1 MLFKDKDSVDRVRE
15 RLRERAVTAHNP
27 ERSQAYREA
36 AEMLPGSEPES
47 VVRYRALARCYALF
61 SAEVNGGGRD
71 YGPAARFVEA
81 RFMPGESAVSFGNF
95 QADLIEAVRHA
106 RSLAI
111 SDVEA
116 RLEVETAERTVAD
129 SDGLLVKAVVHDPVT
144 GASRTT
150 TVMPVEQD
158 ILGADTA
165 GISHTMRD
173 LAERI
178 IDRDL
183 PRIDGVH
190 R

>member
-1 MLFKDKDSVDRVRE
+1 
-15 RLRERAVTAHNP
+15 
-27 ERSQAYREA
+27 
-36 AEMLPGSEPES
+36 
-47 VVRYRALARCYALF
+47 
-61 SAEVNGGGRD
+61 VNGGGRD
-71 YGPAARFVEA
+71 YGPSARFVEA

-129 SDGLLVKAVVHDPVT
+129 SDGLLVKVVHDPVT

-150 TVMPVEQD
+150 TVMPVEQP
-158 ILGADTA
+158 IPGADTA

-183 PRIDGVH
+183 PHIDGVN